1 MRKYFL
7 LIIAFCTALFSSA
20 QLPVRNEPRHHNVFE
35 NEFLRILDVHLA
47 PKDTTLYHLHNT
59 PSVFIILSNSNV
71 GSQLAG
77 KQPQKGANING
88 EISYDGLKTP
98 RFHRVW
104 NEDTSW
110 FHVMDIELT
119 GKKQLNTQ
127 PVLQNYFLKLLFNE
141 PQVNGYKVELR
152 GDNELQLPSSAN
164 GYLLVSLGE
173 TVVDYKINSSIQR
186 RFMKAGHYIW
196 IEAYRNISIKPAAG
210 SPADFVLLQMK

>member
-1 MRKYFL
+1 MKKHLL
-7 LIIAFCTALFSSA
+7 LIIVICPALFSSA

-77 KQPQKGANING
+77 KQSQKGANING
-88 EISYDGLKTP
+88 EISYDSLNTS
-98 RFHRVW
+98 RLHRVW

-119 GKKQLNTQ
+119 GKKQLNKQ
-127 PVLQNYFLKLLFNE
+127 PVLQNSCLKLLFNE
-141 PQVNGYKVELR
+141 TQVNGYKAELK
-152 GDNELQLPSSAN
+152 GDNELQLPPSAN

-196 IEAYRNISIKPAAG
+196 IEAYKNISIKPAADG
-210 SPADFVLLQMK
+210 AANFVLLQMK